1 MTEPVTEDNFLIV
14 GDLLSKSLISFE
26 TIATVFYFVIE
37 IAIVTKLN
45 TKPKNSWKKTVLP
58 SSVNILFSLVV
69 KRRWPAIRK
78 EGTDFFNLRY

>member
-26 TIATVFYFVIE
+26 TIASVFYFVIE

-58 SSVNILFSLVV
+58 SSVNILSSLVV
-69 KRRWPAIRK
+69 KRR
-78 EGTDFFNLRY
+78 